1 MMEGYQR
8 YTAFRADTP
17 EPGVLRLTLNRPD
30 RLNTLDRAGHGEI
43 AEVWKQVHADDRVR
57 AVLLNAEGRAFSAG
71 GDFSLVQ
78 ELIDD
83 FEARVRM
90 WHEAR
95 DLVQNI
101 IDCEKPIVSAIQGP
115 AVGAGLVT
123 ALLAD
128 ISVASKTA
136 RIVDGHTRL
145 GVAAGDHAAI
155 IWPLLCGIAKAKYHL
170 LLCEPMTGEEAE
182 RMGLVNRLAEPGE
195 ALAEAISLAQR
206 NVIEVDRA
214 WRRHAVLTRDEV
226 IDHLN
231 EIIVAPVTRT
241 IRGLTTEVPGRRLS
255 GSRKV
260 YQRISPRINGTDPIP
275 QLPKP
280 SVRPHRRT
288 HRGSAA
294 QPGKQ
299 MHLSREAG
307 RST

>member
-182 RMGLVNRLAEPGE
+182 RMGLISVAVDEDQLQAKAIEFAVRLANGAPSAIRWTKH
-195 ALAEAISLAQR
+195 ALNNWLRLAGPSFDASLALELLGFGGP
-206 NVIEVDRA
+206 EVK
-214 WRRHAVLTRDEV
+214 E
-226 IDHLN
+226 
-231 EIIVAPVTRT
+231 
-241 IRGLTTEVPGRRLS
+241 GLASYLEK
-255 GSRKV
+255 RKPDF
-260 YQRISPRINGTDPIP
+260 R
-275 QLPKP
+275 
-280 SVRPHRRT
+280 
-288 HRGSAA
+288 
-294 QPGKQ
+294 
-299 MHLSREAG
+299 AG
-307 RST
+307 RT